1 MINAAC
7 TRPRRKLKR
16 TLRFLLLALLC
27 APSATTFAK
36 DTWHLLIEPTF
47 QGYTVAWPIPSAET
61 TVLVPA
67 RVIDG
72 EVVPLRR
79 DQILPLGVTR
89 RQILDSAPAAAS
101 AVLDTLKPEYIRDD
115 HQVILYAVIQS
126 DDPLTASAVLAPGF
140 AEKFRDTLGTDLL
153 IAIPNRNTIFIFSR
167 QSPVYRQMSELI
179 IAEYKSSATPAS
191 RELFTLR
198 QGRLIAVGS
207 YQ

>member
-16 TLRFLLLALLC
+16 TLRFLLLSLLI
-27 APSATTFAK
+27 APAATFAG

-47 QGYTVAWPIPSAET
+47 MGHTVAWPIPSAET

-72 EVVPLRR
+72 EVQPLKR
-79 DQILPLGVTR
+79 DEILPLGVTR
-89 RQILDSAPAAAS
+89 QQILDTAPAAAS
-101 AVLDTLKPEYIRDD
+101 AVLETLKPEYIRDD
-115 HQVILYAVIQS
+115 NKVILYAVIQS
-126 DDPLTASAVLAPGF
+126 DNPLTASAVLAPGF